1 MVENHLTLF
10 VDERFLGEDL
20 VVLISI
26 ELIHLDS
33 LTDILWHIRDK
44 TWPHTLS
51 HFAFGLVYLH
61 EIYLQH
67 FTSPRVNC
75 LSR

>member
-1 MVENHLTLF
+1 MVEDNLTLF

-33 LTDILWHIRDK
+33 LTDILWHIRD
-44 TWPHTLS
+44 
-51 HFAFGLVYLH
+51 
-61 EIYLQH
+61 
-67 FTSPRVNC
+67 
-75 LSR
+75 